1 MICPKCKYKVNRIN
15 TVVISINNR
24 QVRICQKCDQRV
36 SRAMHL
42 LIMYNKRK
50 HS

>member
-36 SRAMHL
+36 NRAMDL